1 MIESH
6 TVDVSVQTLAS
17 LPESMSSLRPFRA
30 LLGNEIFL
38 CEIIGSKYD
47 LSIIVLSIIVL
58 STFVMNYQLLC
69 FFRFCCLLLAF
80 RTFKDIRRSTVS

>member
-47 LSIIVLSIIVL
+47 LSIIVLS
-58 STFVMNYQLLC
+58 TFVMNYQLLC

>member
-47 LSIIVLSIIVL
+47 LSIIVLS
-58 STFVMNYQLLC
+58 TFVMNSQLLC